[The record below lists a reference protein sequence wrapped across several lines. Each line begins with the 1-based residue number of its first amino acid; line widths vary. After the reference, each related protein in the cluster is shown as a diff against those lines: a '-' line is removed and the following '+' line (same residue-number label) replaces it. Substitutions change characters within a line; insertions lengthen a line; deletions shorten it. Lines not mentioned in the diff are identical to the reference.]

1 MLELVQF
8 LSIYCTALSSQQ
20 QHRIH
25 EFQIASFTGAVSSK
39 VEYCSV
45 CPGQCIDPIVL
56 VAPTFVFV
64 SCLAALCLVMLAF
77 DAYRRRGPALAS
89 SQVQDRLLAAD
100 AAYTASGTAA
110 AGGHVSL
117 RRAVAAFCVRY
128 CRSVVETCSSYVL
141 MPCMFV
147 LVLNAWP
154 ASFAQAETSDRVM
167 IVTTPVIAL
176 LCRWLVIHKRLVQL
190 TRGDQQQLFVSSGC
204 SCGIALVLAAYFVR
218 DRGAR
223 EANPSYP
230 SEASPQYIVLLLLFV
245 QLLVHFFIRHNAT
258 EASLFDNLNWPWQSA
273 AARDPAAVFS
283 FSELRSRL
291 VMGSIRNNA
300 MFAAAAAVKFV
311 LMNYLILSQMAMV
324 VAGLASSGV
333 ASSSSVDAAS
343 DVIGAIP
350 LIISSVLLLHALVKL
365 LRFLQRL
372 KQKLLKRPPKERSL
386 QGSYGESLYSMG
398 Q

>member
-8 LSIYCTALSSQQ
+8 MSIYCTALSSQH

-56 VAPTFVFV
+56 VAPTFAFV
-64 SCLAALCLVMLAF
+64 SCLAALCLILLAF
-77 DAYRRRGPALAS
+77 DAYMRRGPAVVS
-89 SQVQDRLLAAD
+89 PQVQDRLLAVD
-100 AAYTASGTAA
+100 AADTATGAPASGGRVPLRHT
-110 AGGHVSL
+110 VS
-117 RRAVAAFCVRY
+117 AFCVRY

-141 MPCMFV
+141 MPSMFV

-154 ASFAQAETSDRVM
+154 ASFTQAETSDRIM

-176 LCRWLVIHKRLVQL
+176 LCRWLVIHKQLVQL

-204 SCGIALVLAAYFVR
+204 SCCVALVLAVYFVR

-223 EANPSYP
+223 EANPSFP
-230 SEASPQYIVLLLLFV
+230 SDASPQYIVLLLLIF
-245 QLLVHFFIRHNAT
+245 QLLAHIFIRHNAT
-258 EASLFDNLNWPWQSA
+258 EASYFDSLNWPWQSA

-300 MFAAAAAVKFV
+300 VSAATSAVKFG
-311 LMNYLILSQMAMV
+311 LMNYLILSQMSMV

-333 ASSSSVDAAS
+333 ASSYSVDAAS
-343 DVIGAIP
+343 DAIGAIP
-350 LIISSVLLLHALVKL
+350 LAISSVLLLHALVKL
-365 LRFLQRL
+365 LRFLRRL
-372 KQKLLKRPPKERSL
+372 KQWLKRPPKERSL
-386 QGSYGESLYSMG
+386 QGLSLP